1 MIKRL
6 QVNNFAIIEDIDISF
21 NDGLTILTGE
31 TGAGKSLIIDSISL
45 LLGQRANLEMIRNGQ
60 NKAVI
65 VGEFIINNPRA
76 IGILNKNNIDVI
88 DNKIIVTRTISPS
101 KSVVKV
107 NDVTISLQDLNK
119 ITPYLADIH
128 MQFDMQKLL
137 NKDNYLGVIDG
148 FRFDLVATYKNR
160 YLELLETTKQKY
172 KEYLS
177 LQDKINKI
185 KEKKYIFEYEY
196 QELSSFDL
204 KENEEQEIDDRI
216 SLLKNYDKIYDLYS
230 VTNEWIEKD
239 SLSDIYNIKENVNK
253 IKEYK
258 QSYEELSS
266 RLENSYYEL
275 EDIFETIKD
284 DLKNLD
290 YDPKEFEELE
300 IRLSDIKQL
309 KKKYNKSIEEL
320 IKYRDE
326 LKTLLSSGEDFGVQ
340 LEELR
345 NSYIDSYKDTYI
357 AAKDLSKIR
366 QENANLIE
374 KDTTKHLSDL
384 SLKSNFKIVFDV
396 KEMDKEYDLS
406 IFSENG
412 IDDVDFL
419 IETNIGEGL
428 KPVAKVI
435 SGGEASRIMLALK
448 MVFAKAM
455 KVETIIF
462 DEIDTG
468 ISGEATQKVARKIK
482 ELSLSTQVIIISHL
496 PQVASYG
503 DHHLKIYKK
512 EKNGRTFTYV
522 KELSL
527 DEKILEI
534 ATLISDGKVSE
545 KQLEYAKELLEKST
559 L

>member
-185 KEKKYIFEYEY
+185 KERKDIFEYEY

>member
-60 NKAVI
+60 NRAVI

-185 KEKKYIFEYEY
+185 KERKDIFEYEY

>member
-76 IGILNKNNIDVI
+76 IGILNKNNIDVV

-107 NDVTISLQDLNK
+107 NDVVISLQDLNK

-172 KEYLS
+172 KDYLS
-177 LQDKINKI
+177 LRDKINKI
-185 KEKKYIFEYEY
+185 KERKDIFEYEY

-320 IKYRDE
+320 ISYRDE
-326 LKTLLSSGEDFGVQ
+326 LKSLLSSGEDFGVQ

-345 NSYIDSYKDTYI
+345 NDYIDSYKDTYI

-468 ISGEATQKVARKIK
+468 ISGEAAQKVAKKIK